1 MLAPY
6 GDQIEIKYATN
17 LSMLGKSNRTVWQY
31 WPKFKSVAVN
41 VSIDGIG
48 DVYEYIRSNASWKEV
63 VTNIRQIQSIPN
75 ISRIVGA
82 CTVQVSNVLILDKI
96 IEEFLDK
103 LGIIFHTHR
112 VSYPNLL
119 SAQVLPAPL
128 KSLAIMRLEAVKDR
142 VANFKLVKERP
153 ELLEY
158 TLGQIQDNINFLN
171 AKDLSDLWEDCV
183 EFNRRLDKTRNSRTF
198 TDVVQEFKDY
208 V

>member
-1 MLAPY
+1 M
-6 GDQIEIKYATN
+6 
-17 LSMLGKSNRTVWQY
+17 
-31 WPKFKSVAVN
+31 
-41 VSIDGIG
+41 
-48 DVYEYIRSNASWKEV
+48 